1 MTNKQTYLCA
11 GHPKHRNGGVEK
23 AFRPQFS
30 LPGLISHQRH
40 FSYEIVWLCTKHSSL
55 FLVKNYNNKGARL
68 HQVEVVAL
76 CSWGQVIILR
86 KWWLVTTV
94 MKNKR
99 ERKVSSGFVLNH
111 RCQLAKVGPGGEC
124 KYVSLFRGDFLKCLL
139 RGKPLIFI
147 QRRNLKNVYS
157 HENPQYY

>member
-1 MTNKQTYLCA
+1 MTNKQTKKQTKNTNKKHKQKTQTNKQIYLYKCRTSQA
-11 GHPKHRNGGVEK
+11 QEWRGGEGFQV
-23 AFRPQFS
+23 AVLAPRFNFS
-30 LPGLISHQRH
+30 SASLFLQNRV
-40 FSYEIVWLCTKHSSL
+40 IVHKTLFCL
-55 FLVKNYNNKGARL
+55 FFLVKNYNNKGARL

-124 KYVSLFRGDFLKCLL
+124 KYVSLFRGEFLKVC
-139 RGKPLIFI
+139 
-147 QRRNLKNVYS
+147 
-157 HENPQYY
+157 